1 MAIARAAPGAA
12 RAAQPPAAPGAP
24 HRRVAR
30 GRAGRGVNGYRV
42 AFPPAP
48 SSPMP
53 TPSVSA
59 SPSQPL
65 GHALKPRQ
73 LIMMGLGSAI
83 GAGLFLGSGVGVQ
96 AAGPAV
102 LVSYL
107 VAGALVIIV
116 MNALG
121 EMAAARP
128 TSGAFSVYAAD
139 ALGVTAGATVGWLW
153 WLQLV
158 IVIAAEAV
166 GAAGLLATVWPALP
180 VPAAALAFMAVFT
193 AINLLGV
200 RNFGEFEFWFAIL
213 KVVAILGFI
222 LVGVALLAGWLPQ
235 VASPGFSNFT
245 GNGGF
250 APKGLAGIGAAL
262 LVVVF
267 AFGGTEIVAVAA
279 AETDDPSRSL
289 ARAIRTVAWRILV
302 FYIGSLSV
310 IIAVVPWTSPAL
322 SSPFAAVL
330 QVANIPG
337 AAAAIT
343 LIAVI
348 ALLSALNANLY
359 GASRMIFSLAQRRE
373 APGVLGRANPRGVP
387 VPAVLASVLFGFVA
401 AVLELVY
408 PNKVLNVL
416 LNIVGATCL
425 LVWTISLLSQ
435 LVLRARAD
443 RAGTPLPFRMRGY
456 PLLTLLGLAVL
467 ALIFVLL
474 IATPDTRM
482 QFVSMAALTAA
493 IALVSETARRVRGR

>member
-1 MAIARAAPGAA
+1 M
-12 RAAQPPAAPGAP
+12 
-24 HRRVAR
+24 
-30 GRAGRGVNGYRV
+30 
-42 AFPPAP
+42 
-48 SSPMP
+48 SPE
-53 TPSVSA
+53 SA
-59 SPSQPL
+59 SPDASRTALSPPL

-83 GAGLFLGSGVGVQ
+83 GAGLFLGSGVGVH

-121 EMAAARP
+121 EMAAAKP
-128 TSGAFSVYAAD
+128 ASGAFSVYAAD
-139 ALGVTAGATVGWLW
+139 AMGPTAGATVGWLW

-166 GAAGLLATVWPALP
+166 GAAGLLATVWPGLS
-180 VPAAALAFMAVFT
+180 VPAAALLFMAVFT
-193 AINLLGV
+193 AINLMGV

-213 KVVAILGFI
+213 KVAAILGFI
-222 LVGVALLAGWLPQ
+222 AIGIALLAGWLPG
-235 VASPGFSNFT
+235 VASPGLSNFT
-245 GNGGF
+245 ANGGF
-250 APKGLAGIGAAL
+250 APKGLAGVGAAL
-262 LVVVF
+262 LVVIF

-310 IIAVVPWTSPAL
+310 IIAVVPWTSEAL

-330 QVANIPG
+330 QAARIPG
-337 AAAAIT
+337 AATAIT

-359 GASRMIFSLAQRRE
+359 GASRMIYSLAQRGE
-373 APGVLGRANPRGVP
+373 APRVLGTTSGNRVP
-387 VPAVLASVLFGFVA
+387 LLAVLASVLFGFVA
-401 AVLELVY
+401 AVLELIY
-408 PNKVLNVL
+408 PNRVLNVL

-435 LVLRARAD
+435 LILRTRAD
-443 RAGTPLPFRMRGY
+443 RAGTPLPFRMRGF
-456 PLLTLLGLAVL
+456 PVLTVFGLAVL
-467 ALIFVLL
+467 GLIFVLL
-474 IATPDTRM
+474 VATPDTRM

-493 IALVSETARRVRGR
+493 IALVSETARRLRARA

>member
-1 MAIARAAPGAA
+1 MPASQIPAAAAAPANT
-12 RAAQPPAAPGAP
+12 R
-24 HRRVAR
+24 
-30 GRAGRGVNGYRV
+30 
-42 AFPPAP
+42 
-48 SSPMP
+48 
-53 TPSVSA
+53 
-59 SPSQPL
+59 L

-102 LVSYL
+102 LLSYL

-121 EMAAARP
+121 EMAAAKP
-128 TSGAFSVYAAD
+128 SSGAFSVYAAD
-139 ALGVTAGATVGWLW
+139 AMGATAGATVGWLW
-153 WLQLV
+153 WVQLV

-166 GAAGLLATVWPALP
+166 GAAGLLATVWPVIP
-180 VPAAALAFMAVFT
+180 VPMAALAFMLFFT

-200 RNFGEFEFWFAIL
+200 KNFGEFEFWFAIL
-213 KVVAILGFI
+213 KVAAIIGFI
-222 LVGVALLAGWLPQ
+222 LIGAALLLGWLPG
-235 VASPGFSNFT
+235 VASPGLSNFT
-245 GNGGF
+245 EHGGF

-262 LVVVF
+262 LVVIF

-279 AETDDPSRSL
+279 AETEDPERSI

-310 IIAVVPWTSPAL
+310 IIAVVPWTSASL

-337 AAAAIT
+337 AATAIT

-359 GASRMIFSLAQRRE
+359 GASRMMYSLARRRE
-373 APGVLGRANPRGVP
+373 APAVLGWTDPRHVP
-387 VPAVLASVLFGFVA
+387 IIAVLASVLFGFA
-401 AVLELVY
+401 ATIMELMF
-408 PNKVLNVL
+408 PNKVLPVL
-416 LNIVGATCL
+416 LNIVGSTCL

-435 LVLRARAD
+435 LILRHRANRD
-443 RAGTPLPFRMRGY
+443 GTRLPFRMAGY
-456 PLLTLLGLAVL
+456 PYLTVLGLGVL
-467 ALIFVLL
+467 ALIFGLL
-474 IATPDTRM
+474 LSEAHTRI
-482 QFVSMAALTAA
+482 QFLSMALLTAIIA
-493 IALVSETARRVRGR
+493 ITSEVTRRVRRNRVAE

>member
-1 MAIARAAPGAA
+1 MPASPT
-12 RAAQPPAAPGAP
+12 PTPAAP
-24 HRRVAR
+24 R
-30 GRAGRGVNGYRV
+30 
-42 AFPPAP
+42 
-48 SSPMP
+48 
-53 TPSVSA
+53 
-59 SPSQPL
+59 L

-102 LVSYL
+102 LLSYL

-121 EMAAARP
+121 EMAAAKP

-139 ALGVTAGATVGWLW
+139 AMGATAGATVGWLW
-153 WLQLV
+153 WVQLV

-166 GAAGLLATVWPALP
+166 GAAGLLATVWPTVP
-180 VPAAALAFMAVFT
+180 VPMAALAFMLFFT

-200 RNFGEFEFWFAIL
+200 KNFGEFEFWFAIL
-213 KVVAILGFI
+213 KVVAIIAFI
-222 LVGVALLAGWLPQ
+222 LIGVALLMGWLPD
-235 VASPGFSNFT
+235 VASPGLSNFT
-245 GNGGF
+245 AHGGF
-250 APKGLAGIGAAL
+250 APKGLAGVGAAL

-279 AETDDPSRSL
+279 AETEDPERSI

-310 IIAVVPWTSPAL
+310 IIAVVPWTSEAL
-322 SSPFAAVL
+322 KSPFAAVL

-337 AAAAIT
+337 AATAIT

-359 GASRMIFSLAQRRE
+359 GASRMMYSLAQRQE
-373 APGVLGRANPRGVP
+373 APAVLGWTDPRQVP
-387 VPAVLASVLFGFVA
+387 IIAVLASVLFGFA
-401 AVLELVY
+401 ATVMELLF
-408 PNKVLNVL
+408 PDKVLPVL
-416 LNIVGATCL
+416 LNIVGSTCL

-435 LVLRARAD
+435 LILRHRANRD
-443 RAGTPLPFRMRGY
+443 GTRLPFRMAGY
-456 PLLTLLGLAVL
+456 PYLTVIGLGVL
-467 ALIFVLL
+467 ALIFGLL
-474 IATPDTRM
+474 LSESHTRL
-482 QFVSMAALTAA
+482 QFLSMAALTAVIA
-493 IALVSETARRVRGR
+493 ISSEVTRRVRASRQGD